1 MVSSA
6 SDQPNR
12 PSTSTQ
18 EEKPRVR
25 RSEAATISL
34 RVGWV
39 LAAAFVISLILAAT
53 PAALFDPGWYAR
65 WIGALIGNGDLA
77 LVGLALM
84 VLSEGLMGSRRLPV
98 GRRQT
103 LLQPLR
109 WLRRVALLVAL
120 GYFALVPLLSFT
132 AWSQLK
138 TRQQNLGQSLTTMAQ
153 VVQAVAKAQ
162 DPAQVANALRD
173 WPDRSL
179 ELPVPRLD
187 VPFPSQR
194 NQLVAVLRG
203 RQAELAAHRS
213 QGDQALLLDQLAPWS
228 RNAASALLL
237 GSFYWLVGARFG
249 QGSRSSRSS
258 SRSGGLEPRSG
269 IPNQGDSNAHPSA
282 DAVK

>member
-194 NQLVAVLRG
+194 NQLVAVLSG

>member
-12 PSTSTQ
+12 LSTSTQ

-25 RSEAATISL
+25 RTEAATISL

-53 PAALFDPGWYAR
+53 PVALFDPGWYAR

-77 LVGLALM
+77 LVGVALM

-187 VPFPSQR
+187 VAFPSQR

-269 IPNQGDSNAHPSA
+269 IPNQGDPNGHPSA
-282 DAVK
+282 DAVE